1 MSTET
6 QGPPRQAIFDIDAII
21 ERFPATADT
30 MMCDTRL
37 TDEAEASCRVFRVY
51 KPVPAHFHAT
61 CDEYLYVLRGRGTFA
76 MAGMTAFPIQAGQL
90 LFFKKGT
97 IHSLAATEDPLV
109 FLAIDTPRR
118 DPSDVNFVNPS
129 DGTPATFMG
138 TSKLY

>member
-1 MSTET
+1 MSMEK
-6 QGPPRQAIFDIDAII
+6 QEPPRQAIFDIDAII

-37 TDEAEASCRVFRVY
+37 TDETEASCRIFRVY
-51 KPVPAHFHAT
+51 KPVPSHFHAT

-76 MAGMTAFPIQAGQL
+76 MADMAPFPIQAGQL

-97 IHSLAATEDPLV
+97 IHSLAVTEDPLV

-118 DPSDVNFVNPS
+118 DPGDVNFVNPG

-138 TSKLY
+138 TKKLY

>member
-1 MSTET
+1 MSTDKP
-6 QGPPRQAIFDIDAII
+6 GAPRQAIFDINAII

-30 MMCDTRL
+30 MMCDTRM
-37 TDEAEASCRVFRVY
+37 TDETEASCRVFRVY

-76 MAGMTAFPIQAGQL
+76 MGDLAPFPVEAGQL

-97 IHSLAATEDPLV
+97 IHSLEATEDPFV

-118 DPSDVNFVNPS
+118 DPSDVNFVNPA
-129 DGTPATFMG
+129 DGTPSTFMG
-138 TSKLY
+138 TKTLY